1 MLKRAI
7 TAFLLLICLQFS
19 TAQDKVIQDSL
30 NRYFKLDASYIVGS
44 QIYNNNFI
52 YNPGYG
58 FQVSYGI
65 DLSESVGIGLGT
77 GYSAMQDEHF
87 LPIFIEA
94 MGSRKKKTSS
104 PVIMMQLGYA
114 VGWYS
119 GDIPSQGYDFGGG
132 MFIDA
137 GLGRKITIGKEYAL
151 YFHWSYRHQ
160 FAKMEYEVFGGQAY
174 REGLNYDMIVISLG
188 LIRF

>member
-1 MLKRAI
+1 
-7 TAFLLLICLQFS
+7 
-19 TAQDKVIQDSL
+19 
-30 NRYFKLDASYIVGS
+30 LDASYIVGA
-44 QIYNNNFI
+44 QVYNNNFI

-65 DLSESVGIGLGT
+65 NFNESVGIGLGT
-77 GYSAMQDEHF
+77 GYSSLQDEHF
-87 LPIFIEA
+87 VPFFIEA
-94 MGSRKKKTSS
+94 LGSRKKKTGSS
-104 PVIMMQLGYA
+104 VIMMQLGYA
-114 VGWYS
+114 LGWYS
-119 GDIPSQGYDFGGG
+119 GDVPSQGYDFGGG

-137 GLGRKITIGKEYAL
+137 GLGRKITISKEYAL

-174 REGLNYDMIVISLG
+174 SEGINYDMIVISLG

>member
-1 MLKRAI
+1 MRKLAI
-7 TAFLLLICLQFS
+7 TAFLLVVSLQFS
-19 TAQDKVIQDSL
+19 KAQDSISHSL
-30 NRYFKLDASYIVGS
+30 NRYLKLDASYILGS

-58 FQVSYGI
+58 FQVSYGVN
-65 DLSESVGIGLGT
+65 LNESVGIGLGT
-77 GYSAMQDEHF
+77 GFSAMHDEHF
-87 LPIFIEA
+87 MPFFIEA
-94 MGSRKKKTSS
+94 IGSRKTKTGS

-114 VGWYS
+114 MAWYS
-119 GDIPSQGYDFGGG
+119 GNLPAEGYDFDGG

-137 GLGRKITIGKEYAL
+137 GIGRKITISKQYAL

-160 FAKMEYEVFGGQAY
+160 FAKMEYNVFGGQKYTEA
-174 REGLNYDMIVISLG
+174 LNYDMIVISLG